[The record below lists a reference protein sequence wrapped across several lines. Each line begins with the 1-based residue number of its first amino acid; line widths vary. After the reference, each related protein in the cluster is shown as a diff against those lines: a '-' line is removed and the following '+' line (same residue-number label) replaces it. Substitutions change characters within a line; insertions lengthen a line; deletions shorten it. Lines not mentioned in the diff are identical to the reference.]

1 MGKVVLTVIVSVVLI
16 FILFLF
22 LGSLFT
28 KKNIDD
34 QLNKLYSSN
43 YSGEKF
49 TLDDTTDIPLIVSKY
64 LDYTFADRTKIP
76 KYAVVKQN
84 ALFRTSEKSEFSK
97 LTAVQH
103 YNLRSPGFVWV
114 AELMASSII
123 PVKAIDTYLNGKGNV
138 LIKLLSSITISD
150 ETGPEMDQSSLMRYF
165 VEAPFVP
172 YILLPSNIVKWSLI
186 NQSTAKVE
194 IVLDN
199 QKYEMEISFNQKGEI
214 VKVFTKDRYRTT
226 NAGYVKSGFTA
237 RFNDYKEFNGIKI
250 PTYAEIEWNEKDK
263 DFMYGKFTVESI
275 EFVW

>member
-64 LDYTFADRTKIP
+64 LDYTFADRTKIL

-237 RFNDYKEFNGIKI
+237 RFNNYKEFNGIKI

>member
-1 MGKVVLTVIVSVVLI
+1 MGKVVLTVIVSVILI

-49 TLDDTTDIPLIVSKY
+49 TLDDTTDVPLIVSKY
-64 LDYTFADRTKIP
+64 LDYTFDDKTKIP
-76 KYAVVKQN
+76 KYAVVNQN
-84 ALFRTSEKSEFSK
+84 ALFRTSEKSQFSK

-103 YNLRSPGFVWV
+103 YNLRSPGFVWI
-114 AELMASSII
+114 ADLMASSII

-172 YILLPSNIVKWSLI
+172 YILLPSNVVKWSLI

-194 IVLDN
+194 IVLNN

-214 VKVFTKDRYRTT
+214 IKVFTKDRYRTT

-237 RFNDYKEFNGIKI
+237 RFNDYKEFNGVKI

-263 DFMYGKFTVESI
+263 DFMYGKFTIDSI
-275 EFVW
+275 ELVW